1 MEMGPVPPP
10 NKIIPTA
17 KKNNMKDH
25 YAEFIAKL
33 MEART
38 ATHMM
43 HLMTD
48 SYARHKALNNFY
60 ETIQDQLD
68 VVAEAAF
75 GEYGKPTS
83 MAISSMKVS
92 VDSEEKY
99 LKDLCSLV
107 QEARDMCK
115 STNIQNE
122 IDNILT
128 LCDKTLYLFT
138 LK

>member
-48 SYARHKALNNFY
+48 SYARHKALNGFY
-60 ETIQDQLD
+60 DTIQDQLD

-75 GEYGKPTS
+75 GEYGKPSS
-83 MAISSMKVS
+83 MAINSMKVS

>member
-1 MEMGPVPPP
+1 MEIPKPD
-10 NKIIPTA
+10 KIIPTA
-17 KKNNMKDH
+17 KKGTMKDH
-25 YAEFIAKL
+25 YAMFIAKL

-48 SYARHKALNNFY
+48 SYARHKALNGFY

-75 GEYGKPTS
+75 GEYGKPVS
-83 MAISSMKVS
+83 MSINTMKVS
-92 VDSEEKY
+92 VNSEEKY

-107 QEARDMCK
+107 QEARDMCN

>member
-1 MEMGPVPPP
+1 MEIPKPD
-10 NKIIPTA
+10 KIIPTA
-17 KKNNMKDH
+17 KKGTMKDH

-48 SYARHKALNNFY
+48 SYARHKALNGFY

-75 GEYGKPTS
+75 GEYGKPVS
-83 MAISSMKVS
+83 MSINTMKVS
-92 VDSEEKY
+92 VNSEEKY

-107 QEARDMCK
+107 QEARDMCQ

>member
-10 NKIIPTA
+10 NKIIPTV

-48 SYARHKALNNFY
+48 SYARHKALNGFY
-60 ETIQDQLD
+60 DTIQEQLD

-75 GEYGKPTS
+75 GEYGKPSS

-92 VDSEEKY
+92 VDTEEKY
-99 LKDLCSLV
+99 LRDLRNV
-107 QEARDMCK
+107 VADAREMCK

-128 LCDKTLYLFT
+128 LIDKTLYLFT